1 MSESLIDEDMEI
13 IKDSKPLKF
22 GRDFARYGFVGVIF
36 TFINIVLM
44 WLFIDVLKAGTIIGA
59 SLTVIFIFFTKYYA
73 YIVTSARNAILRIP
87 IPRNSAGIVAPRSVR
102 STAILLS

>member
-22 GRDFARYGFVGVIF
+22 GRDFARYGFVGVVF
-36 TFINIVLM
+36 TFINIFLM
-44 WLFIDVLKAGTIIGA
+44 WLLIDVLKAGTIIGA

-73 YIVTSARNAILRIP
+73 YVVIGFMARGFTNTRPSRA
-87 IPRNSAGIVAPRSVR
+87 SWRSPM
-102 STAILLS
+102 SP